1 MSCKYAA
8 LAGIPGQGAH
18 SYRIAGVA
26 AFDLGLTL
34 ILAYA
39 FHRLFG
45 IGYWFA
51 LLLSLLLG
59 VVAHR
64 LFCVR
69 TAVDRLLFP

>member
-8 LAGIPGQGAH
+8 LAGIPGQGVH
-18 SYRIAGVA
+18 SRRIAGVA

-39 FHRLFG
+39 VHRLFA
-45 IGYWFA
+45 IGYGKA